1 MDNSVPSQYPSAVED
16 LISAL
21 RMLPGIGR
29 RSAERMALA
38 MLKFPAEELKMLG
51 EVISSLPQSVGCCP
65 ICGNLTEKDSPC
77 AICTST
83 RRDESIICVVED
95 FSRIA
100 VLEKSGGFHGLYHVL
115 GGRISP
121 LDDELEDTLRINAL
135 EKRLES
141 GKVKELI
148 LALGGDIESRATALY
163 LANKFAN
170 KVSKITK
177 LAQGL
182 PAGGD
187 LAYADSATI
196 LAAINGRNTL

>member
-1 MDNSVPSQYPSAVED
+1 MNNEFTSYPEAVEE
-16 LISAL
+16 LISVL
-21 RMLPGIGR
+21 RRLPGIGR
-29 RSAERMALA
+29 RGAERMALA
-38 MLKFPAEELKMLG
+38 MLKFSADELKLFG
-51 EVISSLPQSVGCCP
+51 ETIAQLPDNVGSCP
-65 ICGNLTEKDSPC
+65 VCGNLTEVGGKCP
-77 AICTST
+77 ICSSA

-100 VLEKSGGFHGLYHVL
+100 GIEKSGGFNGLYHVL

-121 LDDELEDTLRINAL
+121 LDDELESSLRINQL
-135 EKRLES
+135 EKRLEN
-141 GKVKELI
+141 GTVKELI

-163 LANKFAN
+163 LAKKFEN
-170 KVSKITK
+170 KVERITK

-196 LAAINGRNTL
+196 LAALNGRNSL